1 MISLTSKAVAR
12 VKDLLAQQHLESG
25 GLRVG
30 VVGGGCS
37 GLSYKLD
44 LETQARPHDKV
55 FHVEGVT
62 LFVDPK
68 SFIYLRGM
76 TLDFSDG
83 LDGRGFVFMN
93 PNATRTCG
101 CGSSFSA

>member
-1 MISLTSKAVAR
+1 MINLTPKAAAR
-12 VKDLLAQQHLESG
+12 IKDLLVQQHLENG

-55 FHVEGVT
+55 FQVEGVT

-93 PNATRTCG
+93 PNAARTCG